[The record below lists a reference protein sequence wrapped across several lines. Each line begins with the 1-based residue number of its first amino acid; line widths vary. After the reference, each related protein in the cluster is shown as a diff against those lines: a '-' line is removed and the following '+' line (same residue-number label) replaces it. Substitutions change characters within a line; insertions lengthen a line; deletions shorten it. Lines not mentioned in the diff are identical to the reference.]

1 MSQGVVAACAHLDH
15 RSVVCPE
22 RDGGVALAQRG
33 AVLRRLDVTTP
44 PPPTWNVQIP
54 KIIRFWRVVSA
65 TVGGASDRGV
75 TRGDGAAATAATV
88 AAGGLGV
95 QGCVRDT
102 RRLVSAHRAFD
113 TLSAGNV
120 AS

>member
-1 MSQGVVAACAHLDH
+1 MTRDHLRPDPQNH
-15 RSVVCPE
+15 PVQDKRNVYY
-22 RDGGVALAQRG
+22 LLG
-33 AVLRRLDVTTP
+33 A
-44 PPPTWNVQIP
+44 WN
-54 KIIRFWRVVSA
+54 
-65 TVGGASDRGV
+65 RGV
-75 TRGDGAAATAATV
+75 TREDGAAATAATV

-102 RRLVSAHRAFD
+102 RRLVSAHRAYD